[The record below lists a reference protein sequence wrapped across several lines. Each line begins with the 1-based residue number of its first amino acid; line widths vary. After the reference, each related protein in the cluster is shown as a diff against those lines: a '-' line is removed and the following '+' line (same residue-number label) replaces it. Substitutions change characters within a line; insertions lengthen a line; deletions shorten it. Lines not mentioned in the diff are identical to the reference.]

1 MVDRRVKYEVN
12 DDPYRR
18 VKYEVNDDPYRRVK
32 YEVNDDPYRRVKYEV
47 NDEPQEEK
55 KRDPVVANFNK
66 NTQIVTEDL
75 EFINFV

>member
-1 MVDRRVKYEVN
+1 MVD
-12 DDPYRR
+12 
-18 VKYEVNDDPYRRVK
+18 RRVK